1 MVPELAS
8 SLIKEPV
15 DTFRTDVFVVVASIV
30 VIVPVVDCRV
40 VIVATDAF
48 KTEVFVIMDFKSIK
62 EPCDTFRTE
71 VFVVDA

>member
-40 VIVATDAF
+40 VIVATEAF
-48 KTEVFVIMDFKSIK
+48 KTEVFVVMEFKPIK
-62 EPCDTFRTE
+62 EPWDTFRTE
-71 VFVVDA
+71 VFVVVA